1 MLLTLCVLLSEWC
14 VRFGVGMLVPLQDAA
29 AGCCCQIFLRSS
41 RGRSVARGK
50 WLQRKGL
57 TKHKFWSC
65 KRTKVQNWE
74 VWGVIRVWFGH
85 DSGYDSETIFFWIE
99 EDLLL
104 ESLLP
109 TVKLLRLLLNGCNG
123 STCQTTLDR
132 TWIWRMWSYM
142 RMYDLYP
149 PACRRLFWMFFSCTF
164 SSATLRLMFLFDG
177 FLVWLPASQPAT
189 SGVILLISLISNT
202 ASSQPRSQPAATS
215 QPYSQPP
222 NRQQQLSQPPSQPAS
237 QPASQKPEPASLG

>member
-1 MLLTLCVLLSEWC
+1 MVAKKRAHKTQVLILQTYQGSELGSLRCDSGMIRAW
-14 VRFGVGMLVPLQDAA
+14 FG
-29 AGCCCQIFLRSS
+29 
-41 RGRSVARGK
+41 
-50 WLQRKGL
+50 
-57 TKHKFWSC
+57 
-65 KRTKVQNWE
+65 
-74 VWGVIRVWFGH
+74 VWFGNH
-85 DSGYDSETIFFWIE
+85 FFWSE

-109 TVKLLRLLLNGCNG
+109 TVNLLRLLLNGCNG

-177 FLVWLPASQPAT
+177 FLVWLPASQPQPE
-189 SGVILLISLISNT
+189 SSSSS
-202 ASSQPRSQPAATS
+202 ASSATQQAASQP
-215 QPYSQPP
+215 
-222 NRQQQLSQPPSQPAS
+222 QLASPIASHPTGSSNWASHLAS
-237 QPASQKPEPASLG
+237 QPARNQSQPA

>member
-1 MLLTLCVLLSEWC
+1 MVAKKRAHKTQVLILQTYQGSELGSLRCDSGMIRAW
-14 VRFGVGMLVPLQDAA
+14 FG
-29 AGCCCQIFLRSS
+29 
-41 RGRSVARGK
+41 
-50 WLQRKGL
+50 
-57 TKHKFWSC
+57 
-65 KRTKVQNWE
+65 
-74 VWGVIRVWFGH
+74 VWFGNH
-85 DSGYDSETIFFWIE
+85 FFWSE

-109 TVKLLRLLLNGCNG
+109 TVNLLRLLLNGCNG

-177 FLVWLPASQPAT
+177 FLVWLPASQPQPE
-189 SGVILLISLISNT
+189 SSSSS
-202 ASSQPRSQPAATS
+202 ASSATQQAASHAASQP
-215 QPYSQPP
+215 
-222 NRQQQLSQPPSQPAS
+222 QLASPIASHPTGSSNWASHLAS
-237 QPASQKPEPASLG
+237 QPARNQSQPA

>member
-1 MLLTLCVLLSEWC
+1 MI
-14 VRFGVGMLVPLQDAA
+14 RGM
-29 AGCCCQIFLRSS
+29 I
-41 RGRSVARGK
+41 
-50 WLQRKGL
+50 RKPF
-57 TKHKFWSC
+57 FWS
-65 KRTKVQNWE
+65 
-74 VWGVIRVWFGH
+74 
-85 DSGYDSETIFFWIE
+85 E

-109 TVKLLRLLLNGCNG
+109 TVNLLRLLLNGCNG

-189 SGVILLISLISNT
+189 AGVILLISLISNT

-237 QPASQKPEPASLG
+237 QKPEPASLGIMMRLCARGEDSPLREGMWR